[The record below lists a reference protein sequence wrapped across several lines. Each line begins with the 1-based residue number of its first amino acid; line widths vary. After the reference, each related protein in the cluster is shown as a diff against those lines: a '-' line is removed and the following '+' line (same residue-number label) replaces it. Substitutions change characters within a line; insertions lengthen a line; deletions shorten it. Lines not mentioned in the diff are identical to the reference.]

1 MKRGPKPK
9 TAKNAPR
16 KPVETLPLAGVYA
29 TSDLTPVAS
38 KEFKRLVT
46 LLDNRGTLER
56 VDIAVLTECARIK
69 ALLDR
74 AQADVDDPVG
84 DLDKDKIRMVTALN
98 SHRLALLRAL
108 GLTLFPSRSVVKTI
122 AKDPSQADP
131 IQGKIKLHG

>member
-1 MKRGPKPK
+1 MPRGPKPK
-9 TAKNAPR
+9 TSKNSPARLATAPVQ
-16 KPVETLPLAGVYA
+16 VEAYA
-29 TSDLTPVAS
+29 TSDLTPVAQD
-38 KEFKRLVT
+38 EFRRLVA

-84 DLDKDKIRMVTALN
+84 GLMPDKVRMVTALN
-98 SHRLALLRAL
+98 SHRLALLRAM
-108 GLTLFPSRSVVKTI
+108 GLTLMPSRSVVKTI
-122 AKDPSQADP
+122 AKDSQTADP